1 MNSSEVLL
9 NNAERY
15 GLLVASSVNGSA
27 GDDQSALRQSRSN
40 IGTCNL
46 LSEDIIL
53 YLHLDMQYIE
63 TTLVVTGNQYRDAPT
78 SSVSFPTA
86 ADLVNYTKGSMDSTQ
101 INIPLSLIQER
112 MTEIDDSCKL

>member
-46 LSEDIIL
+46 LSEDNI
-53 YLHLDMQYIE
+53 
-63 TTLVVTGNQYRDAPT
+63 
-78 SSVSFPTA
+78 SSS
-86 ADLVNYTKGSMDSTQ
+86 
-101 INIPLSLIQER
+101 
-112 MTEIDDSCKL
+112 

>member
-40 IGTCNL
+40 IGTCNFI
-46 LSEDIIL
+46 SEDL
-53 YLHLDMQYIE
+53 HLHLDMYEIE
-63 TTLVVTGNQYRDAPT
+63 IP
-78 SSVSFPTA
+78 
-86 ADLVNYTKGSMDSTQ
+86 
-101 INIPLSLIQER
+101 INNGFLP
-112 MTEIDDSCKL
+112 